1 MRTPGSAQELER
13 VRLIACNLFD
23 RDVSSKQIAQD
34 LGMHP
39 QTVREWRRIYK
50 QLGAQGLR
58 LKPHAG
64 RPALLSD
71 ERKQQLLMLLKET
84 PTFHGFERHF
94 WTTAMIAELIKQK
107 FGIDYNAD
115 WVGEMLH
122 ALGMSWQKP
131 MRRARERDEQK
142 IQAWR
147 EHLWPEVL
155 KKTPQ
160 KMA

>member
-1 MRTPGSAQELER
+1 MRTPGSAQVLER
-13 VRLIACNLFD
+13 VRLIACNMFE

-34 LGMHP
+34 LGMHA
-39 QTVREWRRIYK
+39 QTVREWRRVYK
-50 QLGAQGLR
+50 QRGAQGLR
-58 LKPHAG
+58 LKPHPG

-71 ERKQQLLMLLKET
+71 EQRQQLLTLLKET
-84 PTFHGFERHF
+84 PTSHGFERHF
-94 WTTAMIAELIKQK
+94 WTTAMIAELIKRK
-107 FGIDYNAD
+107 FDIDYNAD

-147 EHLWPEVL
+147 EQVWPEVL

-160 KMA
+160 KTA